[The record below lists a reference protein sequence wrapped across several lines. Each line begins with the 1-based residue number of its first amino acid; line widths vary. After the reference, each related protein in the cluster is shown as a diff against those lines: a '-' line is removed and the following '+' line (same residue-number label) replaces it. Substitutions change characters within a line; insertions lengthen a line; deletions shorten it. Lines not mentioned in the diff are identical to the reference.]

1 MAVGPTE
8 ALQAPNVFHITQSQ
22 ADISG
27 RMSTMVVNVLR
38 GMLTAKVNPD
48 SAIPPA
54 NSPQSL
60 RTEGI
65 GSQLDLDA

>member
-1 MAVGPTE
+1 
-8 ALQAPNVFHITQSQ
+8 
-22 ADISG
+22 
-27 RMSTMVVNVLR
+27 MSTMVVNVLR